1 MLNYGLMNITLA
13 TIEQN
18 YEMNKSLVLLGDQVA
33 INEFSTRMYGWI
45 GVLAILLE
53 EAEAIRHIKVIRRCK
68 ELSELFEK
76 EIAVAVAM
84 PG

>member
-1 MLNYGLMNITLA
+1 MLNYGVMNIILA

-18 YEMNKSLVLLGDQVA
+18 YEMNKSLVKLGDQKA
-33 INEFSTRMYGWI
+33 IDEYSTRMFGWI

-68 ELSELFEK
+68 ELTGILEK
-76 EIAVAVAM
+76 EIAVGVAM